1 MEYNIPA
8 KHVGI
13 VMSSDSGQRQFKQN
27 VPMTTKHQNLKDV
40 QIAMRSN
47 SLQRHHKP
55 ILN

>member
-13 VMSSDSGQRQFKQN
+13 VMSYSGQRPFKQN

-40 QIAMRSN
+40 QIATRSN